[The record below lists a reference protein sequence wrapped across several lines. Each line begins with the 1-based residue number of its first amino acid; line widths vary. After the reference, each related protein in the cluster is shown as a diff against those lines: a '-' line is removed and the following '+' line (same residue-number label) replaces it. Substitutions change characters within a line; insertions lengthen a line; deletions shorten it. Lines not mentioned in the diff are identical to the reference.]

1 MSCTEQEAV
10 AAYALGTLPPAERE
24 RVHAHVETCPVCQAA
39 LQEFAGLPGLLSR
52 LTPTE
57 AAAGP
62 ARPDEDAFQRLL
74 SAAATHRRT
83 TRRRRLVAVAAAV
96 VLLASGTAA
105 AVTAWPQD
113 HKPLQ
118 DTVAAAAGPVRARV
132 TVTETDTGS
141 RLSLALSG
149 VAAGQ
154 WCRLVAVDA
163 NGRREVAGSWQA
175 NYAGSATI
183 TGTTAVAPQRLDR
196 LVVEGADGRELV
208 SIPVRTG

>member
-1 MSCTEQEAV
+1 MSCVEQEAV
-10 AAYALGTLPPAERE
+10 AAYSLGTLPPAERE
-24 RVHAHVETCPVCQAA
+24 RVRAHLETCPVCQTA

-52 LTPTE
+52 LTPAE

-62 ARPDEDAFQRLL
+62 VRPDEDGFQRLL

-83 TRRRRLVAVAAAV
+83 TMRRRLVAVAAAV
-96 VLLASGTAA
+96 VLLASGSAA
-105 AVTAWPQD
+105 AVAVWTQD
-113 HKPLQ
+113 HKPVQ
-118 DTVAAAAGPVRARV
+118 HTVAAASGPVRARV

-163 NGRREVAGSWQA
+163 NGHREVAGSWEA

-196 LVVEGADGRELV
+196 LVIEGADGRQLV
-208 SIPVRTG
+208 SIPVRNS